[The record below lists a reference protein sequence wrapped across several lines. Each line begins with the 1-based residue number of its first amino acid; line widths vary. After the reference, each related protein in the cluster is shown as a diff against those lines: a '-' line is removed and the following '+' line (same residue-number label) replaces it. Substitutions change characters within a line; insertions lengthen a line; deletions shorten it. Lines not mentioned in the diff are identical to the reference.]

1 MKKTLVAL
9 AVLAASGA
17 SMAQS
22 SVTLYG
28 RLDVG
33 LASTKTE
40 KTGAAPVASLTQV
53 GINSSDINST
63 FWGLKGV
70 EDLGGGLKAIFKLE
84 SRFQVDTGALA
95 AAGSTGPANT
105 AFEREANVGIE
116 GGFGSL
122 KLGRNPTVYD
132 DLQGTVN
139 AVFNSNFRTAQDVAA
154 GTGVP
159 DYLGTVNNSIKFN
172 SATYG
177 GFSGAVQYAFGEN
190 KETVAATTV
199 NSLAVNNAVG
209 DTTDAWGLSLKYAAG
224 PLAVVYGHQEEKQA
238 QAVATTAQDTRK
250 FDLLGGSYDFGVAK
264 LVGDYATAKNN
275 ARSDKTYQ
283 LGVSV
288 PMGAFTLAAG
298 YTDEKSTGD
307 NVPDLSSKGYSVVG
321 TYDMSK
327 RTTLYAGLED
337 TKTEAATGA
346 SAATITESKRTNMVA
361 GIRHLF

>member
-40 KTGAAPVASLTQV
+40 KTGAVPVASLTQV

-95 AAGSTGPANT
+95 TGNT

-172 SATYG
+172 SANYS
-177 GFSGAVQYAFGEN
+177 GFSAAVQYAFGEN
-190 KETVAATTV
+190 KETNPSTTLNSAA
-199 NSLAVNNAVG
+199 SNNAVG
-209 DTTDAWGLSLKYAAG
+209 QATDALGLSLKYAAG
-224 PLAVVYGHQEEKQA
+224 PFAVAYGHQEEKQA

-250 FDLLGGSYDFGVAK
+250 FDLLGGSYDFGAAK
-264 LVGDYATAKNN
+264 LVGSYSTAKND
-275 ARSDKTYQ
+275 ARSDKAYQ
-283 LGVSV
+283 VGVNV

-337 TKTEAATGA
+337 TRIEAATGA